1 MSDKAKV
8 QYILAAILLVSGIVL
23 CYLSFYRTPAGT
35 ITASV
40 LQYFAECLIW
50 AASVFGCTAYVDFRI
65 HKLKMPSKDVH
76 RQNHETDA

>member
-1 MSDKAKV
+1 MDSKAKI
-8 QYILAAILLVSGIVL
+8 QYIMAAILLVSGIIL

-50 AASVFGCTAYVDFRI
+50 AASVFGMTAYVDVRI
-65 HKLKMPSKDVH
+65 RKLTHKEE
-76 RQNHETDA
+76 Q